1 MKKTY
6 KVEVDCANCAAK
18 MEDVTKKTA
27 GVKDA
32 VMNFMTQKLTVEFDD
47 NADISSVMQQVC
59 KNCKKIEDDFIIY
72 M

>member
-1 MKKTY
+1 MKKIY

-18 MEDVTKKTA
+18 MEDATKKTN
-27 GVKDA
+27 GVKNA

-47 NADISSVMQQVC
+47 NADISVVMQEVY
-59 KNCKKIEDDFIIY
+59 KNCKKIEDDFVIY